1 VSPQRAA
8 RRMSDGRSM
17 QPTRL
22 LELAARADSR
32 AARARRHALGARQ
45 MERICAGRGDRAG
58 EILFRREAEG
68 HERAARANE
77 LTAALH
83 RRHATRLAARGRPS
97 PAA

>member
-1 VSPQRAA
+1 VSRRAA
-8 RRMSDGRSM
+8 QRMSDSRAVL
-17 QPTRL
+17 PARL

-45 MERICAGRGDRAG
+45 MERTCAGRGDSAG
-58 EILFRREAEG
+58 ETLFRREAEG

-77 LTAALH
+77 QTAALH
-83 RRHATRLAARGRPS
+83 RGHATRLSACRRPS